1 MTTDH
6 LIRSETRTVAVD
18 SPTVTVTD
26 GLKDRVFR
34 DPVHGLIELGGEDR
48 AVSRVLDT
56 RAMQRL
62 RRIKQMGFAWL
73 VYPGAEHS
81 RFGHALGAFHIAHRV
96 VTELAL
102 EPRVARHVKLAAL
115 LHDVGHGPFSHAW
128 EHVFGG
134 VPGTWGQTPGLAGM
148 AIADHER
155 WGARIVVED
164 AELRAVLEDLE
175 PGLAETMRSFWN
187 KTYKPQFARKL
198 VSSQLDVDR
207 LDYLLRDGHYS
218 GAGYATFDLDWIIHA
233 LEVDAVRT
241 TSDDPSDLVVDY
253 RRGMYAVEQYLFA
266 RSYMYAQVYH
276 HKTVRAA
283 EWMFIKT
290 LERFA
295 VLARQEAEPRGLEIA
310 ARMARGGAVSTDEY
324 LRLHDVSVM
333 TALDEWAGHGNG
345 PAAADPVLRDLAGRL
360 TGRRLFKTFDL
371 GDDVR
376 VVDRVAPAVHEVA
389 EKHFGAAARS
399 YVHVDAARQVG
410 YRGGDDEELHV
421 VDHPRYGAVTLSRL
435 LEDMP
440 LGQPM
445 ATVRL
450 VCAPEL
456 VDDLPPGVVFALG
469 GRRRGPA
476 PATCAT
482 E

>member
-1 MTTDH
+1 
-6 LIRSETRTVAVD
+6 VAVTIG
-18 SPTVTVTD
+18 P
-26 GLKDRVFR
+26 KDRVFR
-34 DPVHGLIELGGEDR
+34 DPVHGLIELKGPDR

-81 RFGHALGAFHIAHRV
+81 RFGHALGAFHIAQRV
-96 VTELAL
+96 VAELELA
-102 EPRVARHVKLAAL
+102 PDVARHVKMAAL
-115 LHDVGHGPFSHAW
+115 LHDIGHGPFSHAW

-134 VPGTWGQTPGLAGM
+134 VPGTWGQTPGLAGE

-155 WGARIVVED
+155 WGARIVTED
-164 AELRAVLEDLE
+164 AELRGVLEELE
-175 PGLAETMRSFWN
+175 PGLAETMRAFWN
-187 KTYKPQFARKL
+187 KSYKPHFARKL

-218 GAGYATFDLDWIIHA
+218 GAGYATFDLDWILHA
-233 LEVDAVRT
+233 LEVEEVRND
-241 TSDDPSDLVVDY
+241 DDPSDLVIDY

-295 VLARQEAEPRGLEIA
+295 QLAQREAEPPGLEIA
-310 ARMARGGAVSTDEY
+310 ARMARGGAVSVDEY
-324 LRLHDVSVM
+324 LRLHDVSLT
-333 TALDEWAGHGNG
+333 TALDAWAGHGAG
-345 PAAADPVLRDLAGRL
+345 RPADDPVLRDLAARL
-360 TGRRLFKTFDL
+360 VDRRLFKTFDL
-371 GDDVR
+371 GDDTR
-376 VVDRVAPAVHEVA
+376 VVDRIQPAVLEVA
-389 EKHFGAAARS
+389 EKRFGAMARS

-445 ATVRL
+445 STVRL

-456 VDDLPPGVVFALG
+456 VDDLRPVVEAALG
-469 GRRRGPA
+469 RPRGRR
-476 PATCAT
+476 
-482 E
+482 

>member
-1 MTTDH
+1 MPD
-6 LIRSETRTVAVD
+6 STV
-18 SPTVTVTD
+18 
-26 GLKDRVFR
+26 KDRVFR
-34 DPVHGLIELGGEDR
+34 DPVHGLIELRGPDR
-48 AVSRVLDT
+48 AIADLLDT

-81 RFGHALGAFHIAHRV
+81 RFGHALGAFHIATRV
-96 VTELAL
+96 VNQLKL
-102 EPRVARHVKLAAL
+102 EPEVARHVKIAAL

-134 VPGTWGQTPGLAGM
+134 VPGTWGPTAGLGGTG
-148 AIADHER
+148 IADHER
-155 WGARIVVED
+155 WGARIVMED
-164 AELRAVLEDLE
+164 AELHDALDRLE
-175 PGLAETMRSFWN
+175 PGLPEVLKGFWA
-187 KTYKPQFARKL
+187 KTYRPHFARKL

-218 GAGYATFDLDWIIHA
+218 GAGYATYDLDWIIHA
-233 LEVDAVRT
+233 LQIDRVHSET
-241 TSDDPSDLVVDY
+241 DDPSDLVIDY

-295 VLARQEAEPRGLEIA
+295 QLARQEAEPPGLELA
-310 ARMARGGAVSTDEY
+310 ARMARGNEISVPEY
-324 LRLHDVSVM
+324 LRLHDITLM
-333 TALDEWAGHGNG
+333 DALDEWAGHGAG
-345 PAAADPVLRDLAGRL
+345 PGAADPVLRDLASRL
-360 TGRRLFKTFDL
+360 VERRLFKTFDL

-376 VVDRVAPAVHEVA
+376 VAERIGPAALEVA
-389 EKHFGAAARS
+389 EKRFGSAARW

-421 VDHPRYGAVTLSRL
+421 IDHPRYGAVTLSRL
-435 LEDMP
+435 LDDMP

-445 ATVRL
+445 AAVRL
-450 VCAPEL
+450 VCAREL
-456 VDDLPPGVVFALG
+456 VDDLRPVVESALG
-469 GRRRGPA
+469 RPRGRR
-476 PATCAT
+476 
-482 E
+482 